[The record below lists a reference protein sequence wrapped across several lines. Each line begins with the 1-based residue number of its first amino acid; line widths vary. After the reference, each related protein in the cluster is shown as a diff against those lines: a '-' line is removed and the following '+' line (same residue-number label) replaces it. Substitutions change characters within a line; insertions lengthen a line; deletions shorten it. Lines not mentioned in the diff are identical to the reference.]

1 MAEQYSSFQGREPTI
16 DINLYPNAM
25 NQGIAAGNAQKSV
38 ISSVI
43 QGGIEGVKT
52 GMGIVQGFQQ
62 IEKNAN
68 ELAISSDPQ
77 VQQAE
82 KDSRIAAGAQAALKT
97 EILTQNKALAIEAEV
112 AALTRQKE
120 ENNLKLSDIYAEK
133 GINSAFGMIGSLP
146 DANAQ
151 TALANTIL
159 QSNGGLFSRNPQFAY
174 QTLEQMKNYASPE
187 VYKQTF
193 DGVSAVQQQKLMQ
206 ARIADEEKRKAIYA
220 QKTEEKFTD
229 STIAVR
235 SGLGNIPVEEINPA
249 AVRLYDEATVSRQPD
264 GTVLSDPVT
273 KMPVTHAALPGTE
286 GKSYVLT
293 HYNKIGSTYDDKRYV
308 DMSKQVDTFTVGASS
323 RPEWSRNTAPQAQ
336 PGNPAD
342 INTDRAGLAAGLPL
356 PGTPST
362 GTTPADKAS
371 ARYQALGPNP
381 TFETLRQQSAAR
393 VRNSAVTKANDITLP
408 TDTPIPANVKPT
420 VSPTPVPIDPAVTGK
435 NFSSLEFN
443 QTHLKNVLGG
453 ADVTINIPF
462 GNPTLSKKTF
472 DAVNSIDAAKNQSV
486 LTKAVILTESGGN
499 VSAVN
504 RDAVGAMQMR
514 PGAAQDT
521 GLALE
526 DRTNPDK
533 AIPAGVEYLNQLAA
547 QVERGMNNA
556 EKLLAT
562 ELANKLPIKPDLRM
576 TISAYNGGADDVLR
590 AIRSGARTW
599 DQVDDYL
606 RLNKSPAAYKENTDY
621 VNRVISASIPF
632 LTGGNASDNAYV
644 NALKD
649 ANIITVTPRTNER

>member
-1 MAEQYSSFQGREPTI
+1 MAEQYASFQGREPNI

-38 ISSVI
+38 VSSVI
-43 QGGIEGVKT
+43 QGAVQGAQTGI
-52 GMGIVQGFQQ
+52 GIVQGIQQ
-62 IEKNAN
+62 IQSNAN
-68 ELAISSDPQ
+68 ALAVSSDPQ

-82 KDSRIAAGAQAALKT
+82 KDTRIAAGAQAALKT
-97 EILTQNKALAIEAEV
+97 EILTQNKTLAVEAEV

-120 ENNLKLSDIYAEK
+120 ENNLKLSDINGEK
-133 GINSAFGMIGSLP
+133 AIGSALNTIGSLASP
-146 DANAQ
+146 DEQ
-151 TALANTIL
+151 RDLANQIL
-159 QSNGGLFSRNPQFAY
+159 MSNNGLFSRNTQLAY
-174 QTLEQMKNYASPE
+174 QTMQQMKPYASPE

-193 DGVSAVQQQKLMQ
+193 DGVSAFEQQKLMQ
-206 ARIADEEKRKAIYA
+206 ARLADEEKRKAVYA
-220 QKTEEKFTD
+220 EKTQEKFTD
-229 STIAVR
+229 ATVSVR
-235 SGLGNIPVEEINPA
+235 AGLGNIPVEEINPE

-323 RPEWSRNTAPQAQ
+323 RPEWSRNTRPQAQ

-342 INTDRAGLAAGLPL
+342 INTTRAGLAASLPV

-381 TFETLRQQSAAR
+381 TFESLRQQSAAR

-420 VSPTPVPIDPAVTGK
+420 VSPTPVQIDPAVTGK

-443 QTHLKNVLGG
+443 QNHLKNVLGG

-472 DAVNSIDAAKNQSV
+472 DAVNSIDAAKNQSA
-486 LTKAVILTESGGN
+486 LAKAVILTESGGN
-499 VSAVN
+499 VNAVN

-533 AIPAGVEYLNQLAA
+533 AIPAGIEYINQIAA
-547 QVERGMNNA
+547 QVERGMNAA

-576 TISAYNGGADDVLR
+576 TISAYNGGGQDVLR
-590 AIRSGARTW
+590 AIRSGAKTW

-649 ANIITVTPRTNER
+649 ANIITITPPDER